1 MESIA
6 HYYFNV
12 SVMAEAVPGLMKGLV
27 LTLALSAATIAFGLP
42 LGLGLA
48 MLRTTRRRVLTI
60 PIVIFADVFRAL
72 PPLVILIFFYFALP
86 YAGFSMSPFLCV
98 VLTLGLCLAA
108 LAEEIFWSGIIA
120 VNRGQWE
127 AAYSTGISFL
137 PALVLVVVP
146 QGIRLVIPPL
156 TNKVISVTKMTS
168 LASVVAVPEL
178 LNQAV
183 TEQGFHANPS
193 PLTLAALMFLLVFL
207 PLVQLSNHLERRYG
221 TIG

>member
-6 HYYFNV
+6 HYYFNTA
-12 SVMAEAVPGLMKGLV
+12 VMLEALPILLKGLA
-27 LTLALSAATIAFGLP
+27 LTLALSAATMAFGLP
-42 LGLGLA
+42 LGLALA
-48 MLRTTRRRVLTI
+48 MLRATRLRVFSI
-60 PIVIFADVFRAL
+60 PIVVFADVFRAL
-72 PPLVILIFFYFALP
+72 PPLVILIFFYFGLP
-86 YAGFSMSPFLCV
+86 YAGFSLGPFACV

-120 VNRGQWE
+120 VDRGQWE
-127 AAYSTGISFL
+127 AANSTGIGFL
-137 PALVLVVVP
+137 PTLVLVIVP

-183 TEQGFHANPS
+183 TEQGVHANPS
-193 PLTLAALMFLLVFL
+193 PLTLAALLFLLVFL
-207 PLVQLSNHLERRYG
+207 PLVQVTNHLERRYG